1 MVVDSVDVWSLRVC
15 IMLGEAD
22 DAVWRWVG
30 VLSQWD
36 HGLVYT
42 CVSVAVLVYVTA
54 IKVEVGVGHGCLFH
68 PITFP
73 LHICL
78 NISTVHD
85 AYD

>member
-1 MVVDSVDVWSLRVC
+1 MS
-15 IMLGEAD
+15 IGEAG

-68 PITFP
+68 PTTSHISPTYLSKH
-73 LHICL
+73 LH
-78 NISTVHD
+78 SP
-85 AYD
+85 

>member
-1 MVVDSVDVWSLRVC
+1 MGSLRVC
-15 IMLGEAD
+15 MMLGEAD

-54 IKVEVGVGHGCLFH
+54 IKVEVCVGQGCLFH
-68 PITFP
+68 PTTS
-73 LHICL
+73 HISPTYL
-78 NISTVHD
+78 SHTV
-85 AYD
+85 ALVQ